1 MSSSLPTAKDIT
13 IRLHLPGLGRTE
25 KYTIKHISSLDEG
38 KGLNYGIQQSIT
50 NHFKLDRNRSCL
62 LIFKDNDYQMLW
74 ALHDVK
80 IEENDTLMLCTRN
93 STTEGADNTY
103 YHTQQYVLMNNTCLE
118 PPLSSDN
125 ANSILRHIDLSF
137 RVLGYKASIHYDQSE
152 AYRKRKEE
160 LDINYAISPRPK
172 CSHGS
177 AGGGKA
183 VTRKKKNHKRIS
195 RRNKRKNSK

>member
-1 MSSSLPTAKDIT
+1 MSSSLPTAKNIT

-25 KYTIKHISSLDEG
+25 KYTIENIRSLDEG
-38 KGLNYGIQQSIT
+38 KGLNYGIEKSIT
-50 NHFKLDRNRSCL
+50 NHFKLNRDRSCL
-62 LIFKDNDYQMLW
+62 LIFKGDHYQMLW
-74 ALHDVK
+74 QLHDVQ

-93 STTEGADNTY
+93 STTKGADNTY

-125 ANSILRHIDLSF
+125 ANSILGHIEHSF
-137 RVLGYKASIHYDQSE
+137 HGIGYKTFMDYIKSDKYK
-152 AYRKRKEE
+152 KRKEE

-183 VTRKKKNHKRIS
+183 VTRKKKDHKRIS